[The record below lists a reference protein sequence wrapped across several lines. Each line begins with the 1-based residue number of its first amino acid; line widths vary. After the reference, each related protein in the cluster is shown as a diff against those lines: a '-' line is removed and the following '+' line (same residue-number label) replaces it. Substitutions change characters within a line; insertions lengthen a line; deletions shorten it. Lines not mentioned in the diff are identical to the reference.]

1 MVQSGLASIS
11 TAGRPKLCSGS
22 GLENRG
28 PTQTPER
35 SELMRKQLCLLC
47 VLMLAVGLA
56 RWSLAAD
63 EVSGKKVDKSVSNAS
78 NNADRATGDPANKA
92 DDKIGSI
99 DVKTEKSPG
108 QTADLPAGIQK
119 ATKDDSEDIRSA
131 LADTAEAVMSKSLH
145 KVRNHLVDADRNRL
159 KDLKDDDAT
168 LAGRIEQIRKDWK
181 AKYGKDFDI
190 EHKIAFGP
198 DFKGFTI
205 VQGEIANPALLSNWP
220 VDNKSKAGASGSLQ
234 VGDTKVEGQATV
246 AGSNTSATAT
256 GARDE
261 TNKPGN
267 KPGDRNLE
275 KGRNV
280 AIVTFPASKGAPE
293 VTASMIHELPDQ
305 WRIDIPDTIDS
316 QKFYQN
322 LLAHMTEFG
331 EMKDQWPT
339 DANEA
344 SRMITQHVLEALYD
358 MPAKNAK

>member
-1 MVQSGLASIS
+1 MKKTVFATFALA
-11 TAGRPKLCSGS
+11 A
-22 GLENRG
+22 
-28 PTQTPER
+28 
-35 SELMRKQLCLLC
+35 
-47 VLMLAVGLA
+47 AVGLG
-56 RWSLAAD
+56 RWSMAD
-63 EVSGKKVDKSVSNAS
+63 DEASGKKVDRAVDNAS
-78 NNADRATGDPANKA
+78 NKVDRATDKVGDTARDATNKTK
-92 DDKIGSI
+92 DKIGDI

-119 ATKDDSEDIRSA
+119 ATKDDSEDIRAS
-131 LADTAEAVMSKSLH
+131 LADLSEAVMSKSFH
-145 KVRNHLVDADRNRL
+145 RVRNKLVDADRNRL
-159 KDLKDDDAT
+159 NALKDDDT
-168 LAGRIEQIRKDWK
+168 VFAGRIEQIRKDWK
-181 AKYGKDFDI
+181 AKYGKDFDV
-190 EHKIAFGP
+190 EHKIAFGQ

-220 VDNKSKAGASGSLQ
+220 VDNKSKAGASGSLK
-234 VGDTKVEGQATV
+234 VGDTKVEGNLN
-246 AGSNTSATAT
+246 AGGNAANATAT

-280 AIVTFPASKGAPE
+280 AIVTFPASHGAPE
-293 VTASMIHELPDQ
+293 LTASLIHELPDQ
-305 WRIDIPDTIDS
+305 WRFDIPDNIDAN
-316 QKFYQN
+316 KFYQN

-344 SRMITQHVLEALYD
+344 SRMISHHVLEALYD

>member
-1 MVQSGLASIS
+1 
-11 TAGRPKLCSGS
+11 
-22 GLENRG
+22 
-28 PTQTPER
+28 
-35 SELMRKQLCLLC
+35 MRKQLSVLC
-47 VLMLAVGLA
+47 AFVLAVGLG
-56 RWSLAAD
+56 RLSMAAD
-63 EVSGKKVDKSVSNAS
+63 DVNGNKVDRAVDNAS
-78 NNADRATGDPANKA
+78 NKVDRTADKVGDTARDATNKTK
-92 DDKIGSI
+92 DKIGDI

-220 VDNKSKAGASGSLQ
+220 VDNKSKAGASLQ
-234 VGDTKVEGQATV
+234 VGDTKVEGKASLNG
-246 AGSNTSATAT
+246 ANAPNATAT

-280 AIVTFPASKGAPE
+280 AIVTFPAGKDAPE
-293 VTASMIHELPDQ
+293 VTASLIHELPDQ
-305 WRIDIPDTIDS
+305 WRFDIPDTIDS
-316 QKFYQN
+316 NKFYQN

-339 DANEA
+339 DVNEA
-344 SRMITQHVLEALYD
+344 SRMVTQHVLEALYD